1 MKSCAIRCSPAKG
14 RSKSSST
21 AVRSLCRIKIIA
33 GYGTLLKNSLPL
45 EQTVVA
51 VEVVGRT
58 TIVLVSLKRTW
69 RCERGLQVAR
79 GLPISTH
86 ATAFSGVDSSYLL
99 LLIVPWPHA
108 LPNNLSVDQ
117 IFSPDSRA
125 RKVVQGKSTFPVPLF
140 SSPQAGS
147 IGKHT
152 VSCTSLV
159 IHIFLCPISDLQ
171 NFYDHHE

>member
-14 RSKSSST
+14 RSKSSSI

-58 TIVLVSLKRTW
+58 TIV
-69 RCERGLQVAR
+69 
-79 GLPISTH
+79 
-86 ATAFSGVDSSYLL
+86 
-99 LLIVPWPHA
+99 
-108 LPNNLSVDQ
+108 
-117 IFSPDSRA
+117 
-125 RKVVQGKSTFPVPLF
+125 QGKSTFPVPLF

-159 IHIFLCPISDLQ
+159 IHIFAVPGNKAVALLLTDPVDPGPAFTSQAKLFSDCCMTRGFLC
-171 NFYDHHE
+171 